1 MITKIRN
8 NKCLAVA
15 IAFTAALL
23 IGCDDDPGV
32 ENYYTAKGD
41 MANTYLTSRPE
52 TFSKFVDIIN
62 KSKLVNLDLL
72 GTYGSYT
79 VFAPTNEAVDAYLA
93 GRQMSSVDDLSV
105 ADCDTIAPV
114 RTSLNSRT
122 SLQTSLMQH
131 FRLRICWTVI

>member
-1 MITKIRN
+1 MITKFIN
-8 NKCLAVA
+8 NKCLAVV
-15 IAFTAALL
+15 IALTATLL
-23 IGCDDDPGV
+23 VGCDDDPGV

-93 GRQMSSVDDLSV
+93 GRSMSSVDDLSV
-105 ADCDTIAPV
+105 TFPSLSKTILSPE
-114 RTSLNSRT
+114 
-122 SLQTSLMQH
+122 
-131 FRLRICWTVI
+131 

>member
-62 KSKLVNLDLL
+62 KSKLTCSALTALTRCL
-72 GTYGSYT
+72 HL
-79 VFAPTNEAVDAYLA
+79 PTK
-93 GRQMSSVDDLSV
+93 Q
-105 ADCDTIAPV
+105 
-114 RTSLNSRT
+114 
-122 SLQTSLMQH
+122 
-131 FRLRICWTVI
+131 